1 MFRIIL
7 IIFLFFKIIS
17 YDKASFE
24 VYKHSLSICK
34 ECIPYRLKISPDENI
49 VISIPSLYDSSNS
62 RIGNE
67 NNFTL
72 VKMNENDKFESLL
85 ENYNLYSVM
94 GYYIDKDN
102 KYYILDQGK
111 ISENGYKV
119 DKDTPKLILY
129 NPNDGK
135 IVEYKFE
142 GIDLSNSILT
152 DVIVDHEGKY
162 AYITDSGNLNL
173 TNEKSNSG
181 IIVLKLD
188 SRKVY
193 RILNNHS
200 SFKADTNINL
210 QKPLTNNTVNNFI
223 SEAVGVNN
231 IQISC
236 NDKTIFYSSSRSNNI
251 YSVST
256 KDILKAIEKYDKSQ
270 NLNDLNNIKVNS
282 ANKKFISKN
291 FIISSK
297 NNLFMTNF
305 ETKNID
311 VSFYLDGDLSYF
323 NSDLNSKIKTKDSQ
337 INLPY
342 SLDIND
348 GNLYLLTNNFSNGY
362 ELNNCTIYKAELKK
376 DELNNNIGCSV
387 FIFKLYG
394 GVIFLLIWFFIILF
408 IVILLIIINSGTK
421 LEQSNLMKEIAE
433 AAEINELNRELNG

>member
-7 IIFLFFKIIS
+7 IIFLFFEIIS

-49 VISIPSLYDSSNS
+49 VISIPSLYNSSSNS

-67 NNFTL
+67 KNFTL
-72 VKMNENDKFESLL
+72 AKIENDEFVSLL

-142 GIDLSNSILT
+142 GIDLNNSILT

-162 AYITDSGNLNL
+162 AYITDSGNLDL
-173 TNEKSNSG
+173 MNEKSNSG
-181 IIVLKLD
+181 IIVLSLD

-193 RILNNHS
+193 KILNNHS
-200 SFKADTNINL
+200 SFKPDGNITL
-210 QKPLTNNTVNNFI
+210 QNSLTNNQVYDFI
-223 SEAVGVNN
+223 SNFVGVNS

-270 NLNDLNNIKVNS
+270 NSNDLNNIKVNS
-282 ANKKFISKN
+282 ANKKFLSEN

-297 NNLFMTNF
+297 NNLFMANF

-323 NSDLNSKIKTKDSQ
+323 NSDLNSKIKTKDNQ

-348 GNLYLLTNNFSNGY
+348 GNLYLLTNNFSNDY
-362 ELNNCTIYKAELKK
+362 KLQNCTIYKAELKK

>member
-7 IIFLFFKIIS
+7 IIFLFFEIIS

-24 VYKHSLSICK
+24 VYKHSLSICEK
-34 ECIPYRLKISPDENI
+34 CIPYRLKVSPDENI
-49 VISIPSLYDSSNS
+49 VISIPSLYNSSNS

-67 NNFTL
+67 KNFTL
-72 VKMNENDKFESLL
+72 AKIENDEFVSLL

-142 GIDLSNSILT
+142 GINLTSSILT

-173 TNEKSNSG
+173 TNENSNSG
-181 IIVLKLD
+181 IIVLSLD

-193 RILNNHS
+193 KILNNHS
-200 SFKADTNINL
+200 SFKPDGNITL
-210 QKPLTNNTVNNFI
+210 QNSLTNNQVYDFI
-223 SEAVGVNN
+223 SNFVGVNS

-236 NDKTIFYSSSRSNNI
+236 NDKTIFYSSLKSNNI

-256 KDILKAIEKYDKSQ
+256 KDILKAIEKYDKSH

-282 ANKKFISKN
+282 ANKKFISRN

-297 NNLFMTNF
+297 NNLFMTNI

-323 NSDLNSKIKTKDSQ
+323 DSDLNSKIKTRDNQ

-348 GNLYLLTNNFSNGY
+348 GNLYLLTNNFSNDY

>member
-7 IIFLFFKIIS
+7 IIFLFFEIIS

-34 ECIPYRLKISPDENI
+34 ECIPYRLKVSPDENI
-49 VISIPSLYDSSNS
+49 VISIPSLYNSSNS

-72 VKMNENDKFESLL
+72 AKIENDEFVSLL

-142 GIDLSNSILT
+142 GIDLTSSILT

-236 NDKTIFYSSSRSNNI
+236 NDKTIFYSSLRSNNI

-270 NLNDLNNIKVNS
+270 NLNDLNKFR
-282 ANKKFISKN
+282 NKK
-291 FIISSK
+291 
-297 NNLFMTNF
+297 
-305 ETKNID
+305 
-311 VSFYLDGDLSYF
+311 YR
-323 NSDLNSKIKTKDSQ
+323 
-337 INLPY
+337 
-342 SLDIND
+342 
-348 GNLYLLTNNFSNGY
+348 
-362 ELNNCTIYKAELKK
+362 C
-376 DELNNNIGCSV
+376 
-387 FIFKLYG
+387 
-394 GVIFLLIWFFIILF
+394 IFLSRWGFILF
-408 IVILLIIINSGTK
+408 
-421 LEQSNLMKEIAE
+421 
-433 AAEINELNRELNG
+433 